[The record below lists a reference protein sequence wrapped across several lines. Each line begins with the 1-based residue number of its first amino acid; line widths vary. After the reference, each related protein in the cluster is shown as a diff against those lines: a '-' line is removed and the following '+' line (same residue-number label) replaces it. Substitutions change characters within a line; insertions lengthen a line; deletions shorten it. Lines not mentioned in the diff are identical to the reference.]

1 MVRDFTNQV
10 NSQGIGGKMED
21 KIFFQKK
28 VVLSV
33 GKQEKSIKEVQ
44 KLEEECS
51 RGLIKH
57 KGSRRLIIKKG
68 GENINN
74 C

>member
-33 GKQEKSIKEVQ
+33 GKQEKSVKEVQ

-51 RGLIKH
+51 RG
-57 KGSRRLIIKKG
+57 
-68 GENINN
+68 E
-74 C
+74 